1 MKKILI
7 VFLFAA
13 AAFGQTKSIVPR
25 ATHQGYLGTTSKSWL
40 GANIDTIHAA
50 IIFGAAD
57 YNTLTNKPTIP
68 GQYDSASVAGAVA
81 WGSVTGK
88 PIIPA
93 AYDSASVAGA
103 VAWTSVTGKPGIPAA
118 YDSASAAG
126 AVAWGSV
133 TGKPT
138 VPAAYDSAS
147 VAANTWKFY
156 GLDSTTYKAHVLAG
170 KAASATVSDSSSGG
184 AARAVTTIQYQGLD
198 SATYKAHVLLGNAA
212 SATSSTQF
220 STLDSTTYKAHVLL
234 GTAANAT
241 TFKTLDTTAFC
252 RTARSVRIII
262 DTTKV
267 VAATRTP
274 IYLSGVL
281 ATDRAWVV
289 FSDSTS
295 GVRKRSCSGVCK
307 ANTLVVF
314 TDTTVATVNAL
325 IYR

>member
-50 IIFGAAD
+50 VLFGAAD
-57 YNTLTNKPTIP
+57 YNTLTNKPSTFTPSAHTQDWSTITNQP
-68 GQYDSASVAGAVA
+68 S
-81 WGSVTGK
+81 
-88 PIIPA
+88 IPA
-93 AYDSASVAGA
+93 ANDSS
-103 VAWTSVTGKPGIPAA
+103 
-118 YDSASAAG
+118 SASAN
-126 AVAWGSV
+126 S
-133 TGKPT
+133 
-138 VPAAYDSAS
+138 
-147 VAANTWKFY
+147 WKFY

-241 TFKTLDTTAFC
+241 QHQTLDTTTLKAHTLLGKAASATIADSTNGGAAKLNGKAAALYQDSTQLV
-252 RTARSVRIII
+252 RTARIMKVLF
-262 DTTKV
+262 DTSKV

-295 GVRKRSCSGVCK
+295 GVR
-307 ANTLVVF
+307 
-314 TDTTVATVNAL
+314 
-325 IYR
+325 